1 MNNPAPNDADPLA
14 DLYGYSEDD
23 LERVRQ
29 VLSHDE
35 ITRSDL
41 LELVGPLH
49 AADLA
54 DLIEQ
59 LPGDERHTL
68 VKILGHDLDSEA
80 LSYLDYGVRVELVS
94 ALAPEKLAA
103 ILLDL
108 ESDDAIDIIEDLEES
123 EQDELLKLVSA
134 KDRAVFEQ
142 GLSYP
147 EDSAGRLMR
156 REVVTVPN
164 FWTVGQS
171 IDYLRGPDTLPDNF
185 HSLIIVGPNHKPVG
199 QLMLDRL
206 LRNRRGIT
214 VASIMEREPKLI
226 PVEMDQEDVAFLFRQ
241 YGLIEA
247 PVVDSA
253 GRLIGVITIDDI
265 VDVIHEEGEEDL
277 LSMAGVS
284 ADDFYTDTLRTA
296 RARLPWLLINL
307 GTSIAASL
315 VIGLFSDALAQLVAL
330 AILMPIVA
338 SIGGNVGSQALAVA
352 VRALAS
358 NELTRANGLSI
369 VIKEA
374 IVGGGNGLVLAF
386 AMGLIAWA
394 WFQSP
399 LIGAVIAMA
408 MIINLTI
415 AGLAGVLIPVIL
427 NRAGK
432 DPAISSSV
440 FLFAITDIVGFLSFL
455 GLASLII

>member
-1 MNNPAPNDADPLA
+1 MNNPAPNDGDPLA

-29 VLSHDE
+29 ILSGEE
-35 ITRSDL
+35 IIRPDL
-41 LELVGPLH
+41 LSLVGPLH

-171 IDYLRGPDTLPDNF
+171 IDYLRGPETLPDTF
-185 HSLIIVGPNHKPVG
+185 HSLIIVGPNHKPIG

-247 PVVDSA
+247 PVIDSA

-358 NELTRANGLSI
+358 NELTRANGLGI

-374 IVGGGNGLVLAF
+374 IVGGGNGLVLAL

>member
-1 MNNPAPNDADPLA
+1 MNNPAPNDGDPLA

-23 LERVRQ
+23 LERVRR
-29 VLSHDE
+29 VLSGEE
-35 ITRSDL
+35 IIRPDL
-41 LELVGPLH
+41 LGLVGPLH

-171 IDYLRGPDTLPDNF
+171 IDYLRGPEALPDTF
-185 HSLIIVGPNHKPVG
+185 HSLIIVGPNHKPIG

-214 VASIMEREPKLI
+214 VTSIMEREPKLI

-284 ADDFYTDTLRTA
+284 ADDFYTDTVRTA

-358 NELTRANGLSI
+358 NELTRANGLGI

-374 IVGGGNGLVLAF
+374 IVGGGNGLVLAL

-455 GLASLII
+455 GLASLVI